1 MGCILQ
7 ISDLSSTSVLI
18 IRIPILPMHS
28 SCHSSNL
35 SCYYTAPVPVLQI
48 VVYLFN
54 IFLYPPCYFIIMT
67 ALSLFYL
74 IFEEPVF
81 ILLNRFF
88 FLSAVAILSNS
99 VGSCD
104 DRNFESAAKT
114 EKMMKLPVI
123 RHLAKK
129 PSCLKEVRGDVPTPV
144 CVTHAFCLPLSL
156 SLSVSLPLSLS
167 HSVSLF

>member
-1 MGCILQ
+1 
-7 ISDLSSTSVLI
+7 
-18 IRIPILPMHS
+18 MHS
-28 SCHSSNL
+28 SCHLFNL
-35 SCYYTAPVPVLQI
+35 SYYYTAPVPVLQI

-67 ALSLFYL
+67 ILSLFYFM
-74 IFEEPVF
+74 FEEPII
-81 ILLNRFF
+81 ILLYRCIP
-88 FLSAVAILSNS
+88 LSAVAILSNS

-156 SLSVSLPLSLS
+156 SPSLCPSLS